1 MNKHQVIRSSLF
13 NHTTLERL
21 LNKQP
26 NSHNYQSHWH
36 AICFP
41 HLSTHFSPTQR
52 KPIDLGF
59 AGDRINRLEN
69 DISLKQG
76 AGTVEDVIML
86 SCCWRVWLLVWHF
99 PPSKQGEHCSTSWF
113 LTNFPT
119 VIAVVCCIS
128 LTLRATRSLFALPYH
143 LGWRSRA
150 K

>member
-1 MNKHQVIRSSLF
+1 MLLFIGLIDEQASNHPSSLF

-21 LNKQP
+21 FNKQP
-26 NSHNYQSHWH
+26 NSYNYQSRWH

-41 HLSTHFSPTQR
+41 HLSTHFLPTQR

-86 SCCWRVWLLVWHF
+86 SCC
-99 PPSKQGEHCSTSWF
+99 
-113 LTNFPT
+113 
-119 VIAVVCCIS
+119 
-128 LTLRATRSLFALPYH
+128 
-143 LGWRSRA
+143 
-150 K
+150 